1 MVDFIVIRQG
11 VIFSESDLSSYEVLI
26 ICKHCVQI
34 WFLTQ
39 LVMMT
44 IQYWARKL
52 LMQDVV
58 TINTWSS

>member
-1 MVDFIVIRQG
+1 MVDFIVIWQG

-39 LVMMT
+39 LVMVT